1 MNVYLVGYRC
11 CGKSSLGAHL
21 AGRLGWSFADTDRLV
36 SEQAGQSIAD
46 MVKRHGWD
54 HFRQMERDILNVVAS
69 KQRQVV
75 ATGGGIV
82 LDAANVKCMQATGV
96 VVWLRASP
104 DTIRQRM
111 TEDRLTA
118 NQRPALTGGQADS
131 EIVEVLNRRTPLYRA
146 AGDFVIDTDNAPV
159 QVLVEA
165 LEAQLQRSGRLNFAP
180 DESDK

>member
-11 CGKSSLGAHL
+11 CGKSSLGAQL
-21 AGRLGWSFADTDRLV
+21 AKRLGWLFVDTDRLV
-36 SEQAGQSIAD
+36 SEQIGQSIAD
-46 MVKRHGWD
+46 TVKQHGWNR
-54 HFRQMERDILNVVAS
+54 FRQLERDTLNAVAS

-82 LDAANVKCMQATGV
+82 LDAANVKCMQTTGV
-96 VVWLRASP
+96 VVWLQASP

-111 TEDRLTA
+111 SKDRLTVK
-118 NQRPALTGGQADS
+118 QRPALTSGQADS
-131 EIVEVLNRRTPLYRA
+131 EIVEVLNQRNHLYRA